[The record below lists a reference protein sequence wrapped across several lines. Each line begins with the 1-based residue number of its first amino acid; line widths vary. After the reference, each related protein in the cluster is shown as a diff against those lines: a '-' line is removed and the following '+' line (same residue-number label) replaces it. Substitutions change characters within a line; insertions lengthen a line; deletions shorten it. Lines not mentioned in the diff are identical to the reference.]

1 MASYFSSITSISNLS
16 TRFTSLRR
24 AISSDETDD
33 PENEDLSHISNV
45 LRAYYTEKGR
55 GLPPWLPPDKKSAAT
70 TPVIATTQASFQG
83 YGGTPSQP
91 GGRGGGLGDLWDD
104 SGRSQQPQQAT
115 GSLRAGRSQ
124 NNMIGH
130 QNSIPACLKPSPNSL
145 PHRPATAGLRSQGG
159 AYDRTPSPS
168 AGGRSQST
176 GGARPL
182 PSQRAGSYQ
191 TSSGAQ
197 LSRPEGM
204 DRTLSGASAQD
215 RLRARLHGGGS
226 KPPSFGSNNSFD
238 SGSGDGGG
246 YSRSPAPGQR
256 GGYR

>member
-24 AISSDETDD
+24 AISADETDD

-45 LRAYYTEKGR
+45 LRAYYNEKGR
-55 GLPPWLPPDKKSAAT
+55 RLPPWLPPDKKSAYNA
-70 TPVIATTQASFQG
+70 PAIATSQTSFQG

-91 GGRGGGLGDLWDD
+91 GGRGGLGDLWDD
-104 SGRSQQPQQAT
+104 SGRSNTQQQQAT
-115 GSLRAGRSQ
+115 GSLRSGRSQ
-124 NNMIGH
+124 NSLAGH
-130 QNSIPACLKPSPNSL
+130 KNALPSSLKPAPNHL
-145 PHRPATAGLRSQGG
+145 PHHPGASLRSQSNG
-159 AYDRTPSPS
+159 YDRDPSPQ

-191 TSSGAQ
+191 TSGAQ

-204 DRTLSGASAQD
+204 DRTLSSASAQD

-226 KPPSFGSNNSFD
+226 KPSLGTSKSFD
-238 SGSGDGGG
+238 SSSALGDGGG
-246 YSRSPAPGQR
+246 YSGGRS